1 MAASAIYY
9 HKQMNEQRL
18 ARERATLAEERHK
31 FFSTSVLHVADAKVK
46 HEIDHPWFDKSGR
59 LDFNRLP
66 GARASVNIMVD
77 ESVSSEENS
86 TCTKKGEKEAN
97 TVERV
102 NFPYTGI
109 ASVDSVREYTYAIVN
124 HTVFTTSIIAL
135 IIINSILMGVNTY
148 LPDIQDEN
156 YNSSDYSEMS
166 NVTAEVI
173 AAIDK
178 IVLFIFTFELALNVT
193 TYLHL
198 SVKDPWLVFDAV
210 TIFMSWSFSNFSIVR
225 R

>member
-1 MAASAIYY
+1 MAVAASFY
-9 HKQMNEQRL
+9 QRRRTKEKIAKKRASL
-18 ARERATLAEERHK
+18 ARQRHNN
-31 FFSTSVLHVADAKVK
+31 FSKSVLTAI
-46 HEIDHPWFDKSGR
+46 EGR
-59 LDFNRLP
+59 STDRILLDNNWLAFINELP
-66 GARASVNIMVD
+66 GAYANVPD
-77 ESVSSEENS
+77 ESVSSEENN
-86 TCTKKGEKEAN
+86 TYTKEAN
-97 TVERV
+97 TVERI

-109 ASVDSVREYTYAIVN
+109 TSVDSVREYAYAIVN

-166 NVTAEVI
+166 IITAEVI

-178 IVLFIFTFELALNVT
+178 IVLFIFTFELGLNVI

-210 TIFMSWSFSNFSIVR
+210 TIFMSWSFSNFSIIR

>member
-1 MAASAIYY
+1 MAIAARFY
-9 HKQMNEQRL
+9 QRRRTKEKKARKNATL
-18 ARERATLAEERHK
+18 ARERHNY
-31 FFSTSVLHVADAKVK
+31 FSKSVLTSI
-46 HEIDHPWFDKSGR
+46 EGR
-59 LDFNRLP
+59 STDQIVVVNKWLAYFNELP
-66 GARASVNIMVD
+66 GAYANVPD

-86 TCTKKGEKEAN
+86 TCTKRGEKEAN

-173 AAIDK
+173 AAIDSV
-178 IVLFIFTFELALNVT
+178 VLFIFTFELALNVT